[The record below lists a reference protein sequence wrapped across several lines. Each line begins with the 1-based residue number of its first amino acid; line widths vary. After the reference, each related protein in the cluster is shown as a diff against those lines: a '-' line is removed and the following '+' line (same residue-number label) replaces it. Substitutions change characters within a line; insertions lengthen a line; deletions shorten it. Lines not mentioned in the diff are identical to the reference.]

1 MFLGVHNLTQ
11 EHSCSAEKSL
21 CSSKISCYEDQCCC
35 FFLSHQQHKLLQS
48 LKGVA
53 SVL

>member
-1 MFLGVHNLTQ
+1 MFLGVHNLNTVVLQ
-11 EHSCSAEKSL
+11 KSL
-21 CSSKISCYEDQCCC
+21 CSSKISC
-35 FFLSHQQHKLLQS
+35 FLKINVVFLSHQQHKLLQS